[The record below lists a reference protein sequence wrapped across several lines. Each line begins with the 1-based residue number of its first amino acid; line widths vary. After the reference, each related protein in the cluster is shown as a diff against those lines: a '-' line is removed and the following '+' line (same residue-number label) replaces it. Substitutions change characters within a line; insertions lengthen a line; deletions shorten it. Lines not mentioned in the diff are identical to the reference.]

1 MPQTANP
8 SKTDLSSAPPVDEPR
23 LSLTEHAV
31 LGLLAEGPSHGF
43 AISKELGPE
52 GPVGRVLTVRRSLTY
67 RALDRLVDIEFAEP
81 MHREPGDAGPLRV
94 IHRITPT
101 GRRHLKLWLA
111 RPVAHIR
118 DMRIEFQLKLAL
130 LSRSGKSPRDLIE
143 SQRIALQP
151 TLTALDGQVE
161 SPPDHVELWR
171 HHSAAAAAAYL
182 DHLLKLS
189 ADDRL

>member
-1 MPQTANP
+1 MDDPQ
-8 SKTDLSSAPPVDEPR
+8 

-52 GPVGRVLTVRRSLTY
+52 GRVGRILTVRRSLTY

-81 MHREPGDAGPLRV
+81 MHREPGDAGPQRV
-94 IHRITPT
+94 IHRITSA
-101 GRRHLKLWLA
+101 GRRHLKRWLE

-130 LSRSGKSPRDLIE
+130 LSRSGTSPLDLIE
-143 SQRIALQP
+143 AQRTALQP
-151 TLTALDGQVE
+151 TLTALDCQVE
-161 SPPDHVELWR
+161 SAPDHVELWR
-171 HHSAAAAAAYL
+171 HHSAASAAAYL
-182 DHLLKLS
+182 DHLMKLS